1 MDYTPIMVMDM
12 GRLETQL
19 KAGIID
25 ANKLMNVMNFYI
37 TYIIQN
43 MQI

>member
-1 MDYTPIMVMDM
+1 MVMDM
-12 GRLETQL
+12 GRLEEMLRKGMVDGT
-19 KAGIID
+19 
-25 ANKLMNVMNFYI
+25 KLMNVMNFYV